1 MEEPRRV
8 ALFVTCLVDQL
19 MPEIGVATVRLLRRA
34 GCDVVF
40 PAEQICCGQPFF
52 NSGFKRQ
59 AESLAM
65 RTVEIFEDQESVVL
79 PSGSC
84 TAMIRA
90 EYPHL
95 LSPYKGWQ
103 ERAERLAAK
112 SYELSE
118 FLVHEA
124 QWKPEPG
131 VNQKPKEDTVADPA
145 PAASGKDSESSTDSP
160 PAHHKTVTY
169 HDSCHMCRYLNL
181 RQEPRQLLN
190 RVGYSLHEM
199 GESDRC
205 CGFGGLFS
213 LRMHEVSTAMT
224 TEKIDQVL
232 ETETGMVVTADPGCL
247 MQLRSLMQ
255 MRSLMQIRQLPGDKG
270 PEMEHL
276 AVLLERMTR

>member
-1 MEEPRRV
+1 
-8 ALFVTCLVDQL
+8 
-19 MPEIGVATVRLLRRA
+19 MPEIGVATVKLLRRA
-34 GCDVVF
+34 GCEVVF

-59 AESLAM
+59 AVSLAM

-79 PSGSC
+79 PNGSC

-124 QWKPEPG
+124 RWKPEPG
-131 VNQKPKEDTVADPA
+131 VNQKPAEEKLPSPA
-145 PAASGKDSESSTDSP
+145 PAAGGRDSENSTDSP
-160 PAHHKTVTY
+160 PAIHKSVTY
-169 HDSCHMCRYLNL
+169 HDSCHMCRNLNL
-181 RQEPRQLLN
+181 KEEPRQLLSQA
-190 RVGYSLHEM
+190 GCSLHEM
-199 GESDRC
+199 VEPDRC

-213 LRMHEVSTAMT
+213 LRMPEVSTAMT
-224 TEKIDQVL
+224 TEKIDQAL
-232 ETETGMVVTADPGCL
+232 ESEAGMVVTADPGCL
-247 MQLRSLMQ
+247 MQLRSH
-255 MRSLMQIRQLPGDKG
+255 SQLKDDEG
-270 PEMEHL
+270 PEMDHL